1 MNKCSQQALNS
12 NYLIVKHS
20 KWRKLKLTYDS
31 HPKVDDVDR
40 KIIQLLQED
49 ARKSFNKIADSLG
62 IAVGTAYN
70 RVKSLEDTG
79 ILKGYTVLLDS
90 AKLGYGLTAVILI
103 EAEGRFLPDVES
115 ELAKLDEVICIY
127 DITGDYDIAVV
138 ARFRNRNTLN
148 NFIKSTLKMP
158 HVTRTVTNVVLN
170 VVKEDFRVKV

>member
-1 MNKCSQQALNS
+1 M
-12 NYLIVKHS
+12 
-20 KWRKLKLTYDS
+20 
-31 HPKVDDVDR
+31 DDVDR
-40 KIIQLLQED
+40 KIIRLLQQD

-70 RVKSLEDTG
+70 RVKLLEDKG
-79 ILKGYTVLLDS
+79 ILKGYTILLDS
-90 AKLGYGLTAVILI
+90 AKLGYGLTALILI
-103 EAEGRFLPDVES
+103 EAEGRYLPEVEK

-138 ARFRNRNTLN
+138 ARFKNRNALN

-158 HVTRTVTNVVLN
+158 HVSRTVTNVVLN

>member
-1 MNKCSQQALNS
+1 MAQNS
-12 NYLIVKHS
+12 H
-20 KWRKLKLTYDS
+20 
-31 HPKVDDVDR
+31 HKVDEIDH
-40 KIIQLLQED
+40 KIIRLLQED

-70 RVKSLEDTG
+70 RVKNLEDNG
-79 ILKGYTVLLDS
+79 ILKGYTIMLD
-90 AKLGYGLTAVILI
+90 ATKLGYGLTALILI
-103 EAEGRFLPDVES
+103 EAEGRYLPEVEK

-138 ARFRNRNTLN
+138 ARFKNRATLN

-170 VVKEDFRVKV
+170 VVKEDFRIKV